1 MTKTTVDAAVLKTA
15 KTTSEA
21 KEPVQPKNATAKAPE
36 KEIRKY
42 EATDLIEVQSVTQG
56 ELLLPGKKSGILY
69 RWSAYGDITEVEYQ
83 DLYTL
88 KSSRSEYVYKPL
100 FVILDEELLA
110 DARWKEIKAIYDSMY
125 SAGDIY
131 EILKLSAAQF
141 KQTLMSLPKG
151 LQDAV
156 KIEVSTRLDSG
167 TFDSISKIKAVDEIC
182 GTDLFA
188 MMK

>member
-1 MTKTTVDAAVLKTA
+1 MAKTTVDTAVLKTA
-15 KTTSEA
+15 KANSEA
-21 KEPVQPKNATAKAPE
+21 NESVQPKTPVVKSSE
-36 KEIRKY
+36 KTPRKY

-88 KSSRSEYVYKPL
+88 KASRSEYILKPL

-110 DARWKEIKAIYDSMY
+110 DARWKDVKEIYENMY

-131 EILKLSAAQF
+131 EIIKLPPAQF
-141 KQTLMSLPKG
+141 KQRLMSLPKG

-156 KIEVSTRLDSG
+156 KIEVSTQIDNG
-167 TFDSISKIKAVDEIC
+167 MFDSISKIKAVDEIC
-182 GTDLFA
+182 GTDLFLL
-188 MMK
+188 MK